1 MEQPP
6 DEVQPD
12 NSISTRVALGMESAI
27 SGLPAPPAELGW
39 LTVIGVIISLFALV
53 KKW

>member
-6 DEVQPD
+6 EVQPD
-12 NSISTRVALGMESAI
+12 NSISTRIALGMESAI

-39 LTVIGVIISLFALV
+39 LTVIAVAISLITLIR
-53 KKW
+53 KR